1 MSYLLFVWLNLGPR
15 ARRSR
20 FGCHPSRKQF
30 FLSWNKRGTGKRLL
44 AENSAAFHCPTKCP
58 VKNHS
63 PWWHTITQN
72 STTLANISCL
82 ALPATPLT
90 LSLLCAWFGVFL
102 KISLNF
108 VVKYSVGVRYIF
120 CSWWN
125 NAPTLATL
133 SFRQPRQDFA
143 AIPVRPWIRLFLLRY
158 LFSYFVKFH
167 FCFELTYI
175 SIWEAFLNSE
185 RAFFGCSGR
194 FFSLWCPQPL

>member
-1 MSYLLFVWLNLGPR
+1 MAHDNAKFNYSGQYFMFGP
-15 ARRSR
+15 
-20 FGCHPSRKQF
+20 PSH
-30 FLSWNKRGTGKRLL
+30 
-44 AENSAAFHCPTKCP
+44 AFDSFP
-58 VKNHS
+58 VV
-63 PWWHTITQN
+63 
-72 STTLANISCL
+72 CL
-82 ALPATPLT
+82 IL
-90 LSLLCAWFGVFL
+90 VFL

-108 VVKYSVGVRYIF
+108 VVKYSVGVRYIS

-194 FFSLWCPQPL
+194 FLACGVLSHFTKSIYTPISIKVALGIVLWSLKAIVWWSRNQRIALYCVFQWPNPKATLIEIGVY